1 MKILVTGAT
10 GFIGSHVVQQLQRAG
25 HDLVLCH
32 REGKSSWKLF
42 DSVAHIY
49 SASPNGQS
57 HSVHDEG
64 MLRLKGSLKEF
75 AERLIP
81 YSFSDSK
88 LYLSEGFEKVS
99 VDLIDY
105 DEVLESVSSSDFD
118 AVVHCAAIIS
128 FHPKDREKM
137 LRDNV
142 EGTRNLVNACLKKGV
157 KNFLHVSSIAALG
170 RPVEEGPITL
180 DTPWEEDSPYN
191 TDYALSKYYAEL
203 EVWRG
208 KEEGLNVKVFYPGVV
223 LGQGDGHTSSK
234 QVIDVVKNG
243 NPFYPVGSNGFVF
256 VEDLA
261 KKITDELPFTSSD
274 EKERFLCV
282 SHNLTFEKL
291 ITSVADAYGYKP
303 AKWPLKGTIY
313 GLVYGVARF
322 CEWFRIRIPIT
333 TELMKSTS
341 KASVYKD

>member
-1 MKILVTGAT
+1 MKVLVTGAT
-10 GFIGSHVVQQLQRAG
+10 GFIGSHVVQQLKRSG
-25 HDLVLCH
+25 HELVLCH
-32 REGKSSWKLF
+32 REGKSNWTLF
-42 DSVAHIY
+42 DSVARIY
-49 SASPNGQS
+49 SSATFGTGDSI
-57 HSVHDEG
+57 HDEG
-64 MLRLKGSLKEF
+64 MLRLKSHLSEF
-75 AERLIP
+75 AERLTP
-81 YSFSDSK
+81 YEFTDSDLFLNGS
-88 LYLSEGFEKVS
+88 FEKVS

-105 DEVLESVSSSDFD
+105 DEVLEAVNSAPYD

-142 EGTRNLVNACLKKGV
+142 HGTRNLVNACLQNGV
-157 KNFLHVSSIAALG
+157 KRFLHVSSVAALG
-170 RPVEEGPITL
+170 RPIEDGPISL
-180 DTPWEEDSPYN
+180 NIPWEESPYN

-208 KEEGLNVKVFYPGVV
+208 KEEGLEVSVFYPGVV

-261 KKITDELPFTSSD
+261 KKITNELQSPST
-274 EKERFLCV
+274 ENRFLCV

-291 ITSVADAYGYKP
+291 ISSVAHAYGYKP
-303 AKWPLKGTIY
+303 AKWPLQ
-313 GLVYGVARF
+313 GLVYHLVFAVAKF
-322 CEWFRIRIPIT
+322 CELFSIKIPIT
-333 TELMKSTS
+333 TELMRSTS
-341 KASVYKD
+341 KNSVYID